1 MAKRVKVFLD
11 SNVIVSG
18 LFSEKGA
25 PHIILHLLTLN
36 LPVISGATGAYNLME
51 VARTI
56 KKKMPEILP
65 LYNSL
70 LPLLDLEVVPL
81 PSIKTIRKMAGL
93 TVDKDIPVLASAI
106 ACGADYLIT
115 GDKKDFGK
123 LKSRDIFQTKII
135 SPAEFLEYISGL
147 LAS

>member
-1 MAKRVKVFLD
+1 MVKKVKVFLD

-18 LFSEKGA
+18 LFSERGA

-51 VARTI
+51 VERTI
-56 KKKMPEILP
+56 KKKMPEMLP
-65 LYNSL
+65 LYNSW

-81 PSIKTIRKMAGL
+81 PSIETIRTMAGL
-93 TVDKDIPVLASAI
+93 TADKDIPVLASAI
-106 ACGADYLIT
+106 ACGADYLVT

-123 LKSRDIFQTKII
+123 LKSKDIFRTKIV
-135 SPAEFLEYISGL
+135 SPAEFLKTISSF
-147 LAS
+147 LAD